1 MGDDGA
7 RGRFVFFQGE
17 FGRRDLG
24 RVVAHRVDRHR
35 DHLRD
40 FPIAVGDADFDEV
53 DVIVRDSAEVR
64 RVFKVRGNLEC
75 QFTGILGD
83 DELPV
88 VRAVAARQAGTLG
101 PRLFRTVPRAIRA
114 AKRVRTETAVGRGQ
128 VSVPSV
134 AVDLTKQIFGELRD
148 RTAVLIGSGE
158 MANTVARLLTTE
170 HSRLLVV
177 GRDETRVSEI
187 TAKIDGSRV
196 VVFGGESMNT
206 TVSGVMANYLAMNN
220 LDDFQLGDG
229 LTQSDLDTSARVA
242 VMGAGV
248 ASDLF
253 GTEFPIGEQ
262 IRINGVSYE
271 VVGILEESGGGLA
284 GFTDDTVYVP
294 LTTAQSRLYTDRT
307 RSGEKIVTS
316 ITAQAASSEQ
326 VESAI
331 NDVTR
336 VLRERHGI
344 TYGDDDDFQIFDQ
357 SSLLDTVNTV
367 VGSLTAFL
375 GAIAAISLLVGGI
388 GIMNIMLVS
397 VTERTREIGIRKA
410 IGALRRDILTQFLL
424 ESMVLSLLGGVIGII
439 LGWGISMLASA
450 VFDLTMAVD
459 IGTILLSASFAAAVG
474 LIFGI
479 YPAWRASNL
488 RPIEA
493 LRYE

>member
-1 MGDDGA
+1 MN
-7 RGRFVFFQGE
+7 
-17 FGRRDLG
+17 
-24 RVVAHRVDRHR
+24 
-35 DHLRD
+35 
-40 FPIAVGDADFDEV
+40 
-53 DVIVRDSAEVR
+53 DVIALSD
-64 RVFKVRGNLEC
+64 
-75 QFTGILGD
+75 Q
-83 DELPV
+83 
-88 VRAVAARQAGTLG
+88 QA
-101 PRLFRTVPRAIRA
+101 
-114 AKRVRTETAVGRGQ
+114 
-128 VSVPSV
+128 VPSV
-134 AVDLTKQIFGELRD
+134 
-148 RTAVLIGSGE
+148 
-158 MANTVARLLTTE
+158 
-170 HSRLLVV
+170 
-177 GRDETRVSEI
+177 SEV
-187 TAKIDGSRV
+187 TAKIDGNRV

-206 TVSGVMANYLAMNN
+206 AVSGVMANYLAMNN

-242 VMGAGV
+242 VMGASV

-336 VLRERHGI
+336 VLRSRHGI
-344 TYGDDDDFQIFDQ
+344 NYGDDDDFQIFDQ

-424 ESMVLSLLGGVIGII
+424 ESMVLSLLGGVLGIM
-439 LGWGISMLASA
+439 LGWGISVLASA

-459 IGTILLSASFAAAVG
+459 IATILLSASFAAAVG

>member
-1 MGDDGA
+1 MDISES
-7 RGRFVFFQGE
+7 FVTALDAILAN
-17 FGRRDLG
+17 RMRSILTMLG
-24 RVVAHRVDRHR
+24 VIIGVASV
-35 DHLRD
+35 
-40 FPIAVGDADFDEV
+40 IALMAIGNGFSQDITDQITSIGTNLISISTDFD
-53 DVIVRDSAEVR
+53 
-64 RVFKVRGNLEC
+64 
-75 QFTGILGD
+75 
-83 DELPV
+83 
-88 VRAVAARQAGTLG
+88 
-101 PRLFRTVPRAIRA
+101 
-114 AKRVRTETAVGRGQ
+114 
-128 VSVPSV
+128 
-134 AVDLTKQIFGELRD
+134 
-148 RTAVLIGSGE
+148 GSGGYPSLSMNDVNALSDPNE
-158 MANTVARLLTTE
+158 VPT
-170 HSRLLVV
+170 
-177 GRDETRVSEI
+177 VSEI
-187 TAKIDGSRV
+187 TAKIDGNRV
-196 VVFGGESMNT
+196 VVYGGESMNT
-206 TVSGVMANYLAMNN
+206 TISGVMANYLSMNN
-220 LDDFQLGDG
+220 LDEFQLGDG
-229 LTQSDLDTSARVA
+229 LTQNDLDTSARVA
-242 VMGAGV
+242 VMGASI

-253 GTEFPIGEQ
+253 GTEFPVGEQ
-262 IRINGVSYE
+262 VRINGVSYE

-316 ITAQAASSEQ
+316 ITAQAIDSEQ
-326 VESAI
+326 VETAI

-336 VLRERHGI
+336 VLRDRHDI
-344 TYGDDDDFQIFDQ
+344 NYGDDDDFQIFDQ

-424 ESMVLSLLGGVIGII
+424 ESMVLSLLGGLMGIA
-439 LGWGISMLASA
+439 LGWLISFAAGSL
-450 VFDLTMAVD
+450 FDLTMAVD
-459 IGTILLSASFAAAVG
+459 IGTVLLSASFAAAVG